1 LWYRR
6 KTKRKSSRIVLS
18 ISLCVSVSVL
28 IRASVPLPWPAF
40 KMKFYECRST
50 GTINVVYVPVRLGIL
65 FVLFSSNIKTDF
77 YCSSL

>member
-1 LWYRR
+1 MRR
-6 KTKRKSSRIVLS
+6 
-18 ISLCVSVSVL
+18 
-28 IRASVPLPWPAF
+28 AF
-40 KMKFYECRST
+40 FHWIKMKFYKCRST